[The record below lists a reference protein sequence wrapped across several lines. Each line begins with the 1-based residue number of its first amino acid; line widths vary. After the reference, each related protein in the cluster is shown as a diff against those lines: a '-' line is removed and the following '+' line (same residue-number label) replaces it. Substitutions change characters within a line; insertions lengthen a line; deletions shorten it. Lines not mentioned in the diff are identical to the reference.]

1 MATATQIL
9 ANQAN
14 AQLSTGPRT
23 EQGKAL
29 VSQNARK
36 HGFTSHTLH
45 VAEEDKQA
53 FEALRAGLREDT
65 RPEGALESE
74 IFRRLLTHAWN
85 LRRIESFE
93 SRVLAETDPIS
104 DDPAPHAKL
113 ERCARYRR
121 DIERSFYRALNELR
135 KLQTQ
140 RAALLQQEE
149 QVIEA
154 LYSLTPLAEITRLTK
169 QTDSF
174 IRHAELYK
182 GDPSHQSFAPSR
194 KAGAALGAEAR
205 ADIAESVAA
214 IQAFEAPQAA
224 QQAKR

>member
-1 MATATQIL
+1 MATAAQTL

-14 AQLSTGPRT
+14 AQNSTGPRT
-23 EQGKAL
+23 VRGKAS

-36 HGFTSHTLH
+36 HGFAAQTLH

-53 FEALRAGLREDT
+53 FDTLRAGLLEDS
-65 RPEGALESE
+65 RPEGAIENE
-74 IFRRLLTHAWN
+74 IFRRLLSHAWN

-104 DDPAPHAKL
+104 DDGASHAKL
-113 ERCARYRR
+113 ECCARYRR
-121 DIERSFYRALNELR
+121 DLERSFYRALNELR

-140 RAALLQQEE
+140 RAALLQQES

-154 LYSLTPLAEITRLTK
+154 LYSHTPLAEITRLTK

-174 IRHAELYK
+174 ILPGELYK
-182 GDPSHQSFAPSR
+182 GSPSRQTFMPSR
-194 KAGAALGAEAR
+194 KAGAALGAEVREA
-205 ADIAESVAA
+205 IEILVEHQEEPKAA
-214 IQAFEAPQAA
+214 
-224 QQAKR
+224 